1 MTIPHSSC
9 VTGPWYVYMVP
20 IAITTAGS
28 QFDAAAGGGFS
39 EEPSEAESKWARDLR
54 NHWKTIAGWR
64 GHHQKL
70 IGIWQHGYEDTAKR
84 FGCKERPIIPFQF
97 PTRWNHSPRWEAYFG
112 RWVAPPAFQGLVVP
126 GTSSVSSLHRGAW
139 TWRTGCGLG
148 SQTHTHA
155 RARAT
160 GVCGCLIRI
169 FANIWMTR
177 MIVKYPVQME
187 QSFCMKESCI
197 YI

>member
-155 RARAT
+155 RARQVCV
-160 GVCGCLIRI
+160 GVLSAYSPTFG
-169 FANIWMTR
+169 W
-177 MIVKYPVQME
+177 QE
-187 QSFCMKESCI
+187 W
-197 YI
+197 